1 MHISAMQSASQPAG
15 EVEEREKK
23 KGKEEGGEKQ
33 GSTGEDTKR
42 RPLFRNY
49 IVFHGNG
56 SYVCAHEAQPCS
68 QFGQAI
74 GLTHGH

>member
-1 MHISAMQSASQPAG
+1 M
-15 EVEEREKK
+15 
-23 KGKEEGGEKQ
+23 
-33 GSTGEDTKR
+33 GEDTKR